1 MSDEAKKRSRR
12 WIGWAAIA
20 VLVLYPPSFIPACIV
35 ADWCRHQ
42 GIEIG
47 PLFDIVY
54 APVIWLLATFRP
66 QI

>member
-1 MSDEAKKRSRR
+1 MSDKPKKRARSR
-12 WIGWAAIA
+12 IGWTIA
-20 VLVLYPPSFIPACIV
+20 MFVLYPPSFIPACIV

-54 APVIWLLATFRP
+54 APIIWLLTTFRP